1 MNNLISLM
9 KEADGFLCL
18 QPADT
23 SSIQNAENMLRTQFA
38 EDYRQYLLA
47 FGAASFDGKEL
58 TGICNS
64 ERLSVVSATERARR
78 LYPRFPENAYVIED
92 LSFDHIFIIQ
102 DKSGAICSYG
112 PADTSEKIAESLQAY
127 LFPDSKL
134 SLQAK

>member
-9 KEADGFLCL
+9 READGFFSL

-23 SSIQNAENMLRTQFA
+23 SSILKA
-38 EDYRQYLLA
+38 EDMLGTCFADDYREYLLA

-64 ERLSVVSATERARR
+64 ERLSVVSVTERARR
-78 LYPRFPENAYVIED
+78 LYPRFPKTAYVIED

-102 DKSGAICSYG
+102 DKSGTIYAYG
-112 PADTSEKIAESLQAY
+112 PSDASEKIAESLQAY
-127 LFPDSKL
+127 LFPER
-134 SLQAK
+134 